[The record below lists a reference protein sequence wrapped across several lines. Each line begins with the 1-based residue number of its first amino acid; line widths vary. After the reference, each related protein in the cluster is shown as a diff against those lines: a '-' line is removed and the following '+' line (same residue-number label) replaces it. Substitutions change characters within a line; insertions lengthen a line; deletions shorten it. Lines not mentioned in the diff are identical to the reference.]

1 VKLSPS
7 FEGGAWEK
15 PRDAPRIICHI
26 LSPSPS
32 FPKIFPSPFEG
43 ARPRARPAK
52 ETVRPSLFVV
62 KLNHF
67 VCLARDRMNP
77 GGVGGRP
84 RLHDLSQID
93 TSSHTHLTDRL
104 LRDSCSSGDF
114 PVSPCVYV
122 CAACQLFFSSSLR
135 LDAIGWTPSTLK
147 KVRPG
152 AGLQGVAATGGGG
165 AHLFVPD
172 WGWPCRWRHGAKLRR
187 LIPYQIAF
195 PRF

>member
-1 VKLSPS
+1 MHLALYVIFSLHPPPS
-7 FEGGAWEK
+7 LK
-15 PRDAPRIICHI
+15 K
-26 LSPSPS
+26 S
-32 FPKIFPSPFEG
+32 PSPFEG

-77 GGVGGRP
+77 GGWEGG
-84 RLHDLSQID
+84 LVFMTLSQID
-93 TSSHTHLTDRL
+93 TSSHTHLTDRSPPRL
-104 LRDSCSSGDF
+104 LFKWRLSC
-114 PVSPCVYV
+114 VTLCVCV
-122 CAACQLFFSSSLR
+122 CRMPTFFSFSSSSLR

-152 AGLQGVAATGGGG
+152 AGLQGVAATGGG